1 MTPDRNPSPASAP
14 TVTVVGIGA
23 DGWGGLGE
31 TARELIRQAPLVIG
45 GHRQQTLLPDI
56 PGQDRRRWPTPL
68 LPSLRSLLEDYRGR
82 HILVVASGDPLL
94 SGIGSTLIEML
105 GAAAVRIVPAVSSET
120 LARARMGWSAE
131 SVDVLTTVGRDP
143 HAILAR
149 LSPGR
154 RLVVLSSDEHTPSRV
169 AALLLG
175 AGYDSSAMTVLGN
188 LGRPDETSETRTA
201 GAWIDATAPRLN
213 VICLHLEGDPETPLL
228 PAVPGLPDDA
238 FEHDGQLT
246 KRDLRASAL
255 SRLAP
260 VPGQLLW
267 DVGAGAGSVAIEWAR
282 TDARCRAIA
291 VEQNEDRADRI
302 GRNAQRLGVPGIAL
316 VRGAAPA
323 ALTDLPRPD
332 AVFVGGGAGVP
343 GLLDSCWEALVP
355 GGRLVVH
362 AVTIETET
370 VVVQRFRQNGGEL
383 VRLSVER
390 AEPLGSF
397 TGWTPARAITQ
408 WAITK
413 TLVGGTAEER
423 A

>member
-1 MTPDRNPSPASAP
+1 MNQHSDAPA

-23 DGWGGLGE
+23 DGWAGLGE
-31 TARELIRQAPLVIG
+31 SARELIRQAPLVIG

-68 LPSLRSLLEDYRGR
+68 LPSLRALLDEYHGR
-82 HILVVASGDPLL
+82 PILVVASGDPLL
-94 SGIGSTLIEML
+94 SGIGSTLVEML

-143 HAILAR
+143 HAVLAA

-154 RLVVLSSDEHTPSRV
+154 RLVVLSSDEHSPSRL
-169 AALLLG
+169 AGLLVD
-175 AGYDSSAMTVLGN
+175 AGYGGSEMTVLGN
-188 LGRPDETSETRTA
+188 LGSGDETSETRPAADWT
-201 GAWIDATAPRLN
+201 DAAAPRLN
-213 VICLHLEGDPETPLL
+213 VVCLDLRADAGAALL
-228 PAVPGLPDDA
+228 PSVPGLPDDA

-282 TDARCRAIA
+282 ADPRCRAIA
-291 VEQNEDRADRI
+291 VEQHPDRADRI
-302 GRNAQRLGVPGIAL
+302 ARNAQRLGVPG
-316 VRGAAPA
+316 VRVVAGNAPA
-323 ALTDLPRPD
+323 ALADLPRPD

-343 GLLDSCWEALVP
+343 GVLDSCWEAIRP
-355 GGRLVVH
+355 AARLVVH
-362 AVTIETET
+362 AVTIETEALLVHWFQT
-370 VVVQRFRQNGGEL
+370 HGGEL

-397 TGWTPARAITQ
+397 TGWTPARTITQ
-408 WAITK
+408 WSITK
-413 TLVGGTAEER
+413 TEESV
-423 A
+423 